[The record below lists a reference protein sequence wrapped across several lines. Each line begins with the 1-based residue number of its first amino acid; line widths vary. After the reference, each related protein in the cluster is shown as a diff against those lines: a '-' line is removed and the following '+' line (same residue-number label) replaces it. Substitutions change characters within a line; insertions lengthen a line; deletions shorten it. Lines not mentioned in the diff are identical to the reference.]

1 MVAAGADLA
10 FRFIHTADWQIG
22 KPFANIAGDPGA
34 ELRSQRI
41 KTVERIAG
49 LAHER
54 QVDAVLVAG
63 DAFDSNEVKDRTIF
77 QTIEALSRFSGK
89 WIFLPGNHDAAL
101 AHSVWT
107 RMRGMSL
114 PSNII
119 IADRPEPIDEWSG
132 RATVLPAPLRR
143 RREAS
148 DQTEWFDRA
157 PSPDGSCRI
166 GLAHGSVAGRLPDT
180 ADSSNEIP
188 GDRAERANL
197 CYLALGDWH
206 GALKIAPRTWYAGAP
221 EPDRH
226 KANDSGSVFM
236 VQIDGPRAPERIETI
251 NVGHYCWLRLDVELV
266 DGTCDRALQVLEG
279 LSQEHRCCVIS
290 LHLTGAVS
298 LAERRRLERELR
310 RWEAKVHHLDV
321 DDSGLV
327 DEPTADDLDA
337 LDNAGFVRV
346 AIERLRHKASDPSD
360 PEAHAARMALRMM
373 YLDHFAH
380 QGA

>member
-1 MVAAGADLA
+1 
-10 FRFIHTADWQIG
+10 
-22 KPFANIAGDPGA
+22 
-34 ELRSQRI
+34 
-41 KTVERIAG
+41 
-49 LAHER
+49 
-54 QVDAVLVAG
+54 
-63 DAFDSNEVKDRTIF
+63 
-77 QTIEALSRFSGK
+77 
-89 WIFLPGNHDAAL
+89 
-101 AHSVWT
+101 
-107 RMRGMSL
+107 
-114 PSNII
+114 
-119 IADRPEPIDEWSG
+119 
-132 RATVLPAPLRR
+132 
-143 RREAS
+143 
-148 DQTEWFDRA
+148 
-157 PSPDGSCRI
+157 
-166 GLAHGSVAGRLPDT
+166 
-180 ADSSNEIP
+180 
-188 GDRAERANL
+188 
-197 CYLALGDWH
+197 
-206 GALKIAPRTWYAGAP
+206 
-221 EPDRH
+221 
-226 KANDSGSVFM
+226 M